1 MFFPTKEMVLQ
12 IHARLIQESGGCAG
26 LRDEGILDSCLI
38 QPLNAFG
45 GQDLYP
51 NLLEKAAALGFFL
64 VVNHPFVDG
73 NKRIGQ
79 AAMEITFV
87 LNGYEIEAT
96 VDEQEKLILDL
107 ASGILDKETFIQW
120 VKNHLR
126 PLSR

>member
-12 IHARLIQESGGCAG
+12 IHARLIQESGGSAG
-26 LRDEGILDSCLI
+26 LRDEGILDSCLT

-107 ASGILDKETFIQW
+107 ASGTLDKETFFRW
-120 VKNHLR
+120 VKHHLR